1 MEGRGIM
8 RSLKERRKEKK
19 GFDNLQQYP
28 KVPSGFQFFECGEQ
42 FDTMK
47 KGYSI

>member
-1 MEGRGIM
+1 MEVRGIM

-28 KVPSGFQFFECGEQ
+28 KDLQVFSALNVESSSTQ
-42 FDTMK
+42 
-47 KGYSI
+47 